1 MTVGAEV
8 CSWVDAEVRRTNE
21 GAKTEQAGYVG
32 AQNNYPRNGGGFSR
46 NVVP

>member
-21 GAKTEQAGYVG
+21 GIKTEQAGYVG
-32 AQNNYPRNGGGFSR
+32 VKINTPVMQEDS
-46 NVVP
+46 